1 MSGFLWLS
9 RLLLSRLLGIMSKDK
24 QRASDRIDREILAAD
39 ALERARLLPP
49 GPQRNEALKLAGL
62 LRTTAESQ
70 GPIFAKRGRPRK

>member
-1 MSGFLWLS
+1 MSGFHWLS
-9 RLLLSRLLGIMSKDK
+9 RLLSVSVTWEMSKDK